1 MMAEFDPEKLSKG
14 LANLERHFS
23 DMPLDYPEAHMGLI
37 DALRN
42 YIRTD
47 EALARDLLNEGSITL
62 KQYDAG
68 NFAIQPMRLMLADLE
83 KHEINPTLGLKER
96 R

>member
-1 MMAEFDPEKLSKG
+1 MAEFDPEKLSKG

-47 EALARDLLNEGSITL
+47 EAIARELLNDGSITI
-62 KQYDAG
+62 KQFNAG
-68 NFAIQPMRLMLADLE
+68 NFSIQPMRLMLADLE
-83 KHEINPTLGLKER
+83 KHEIDPTLGLKER